1 MANEIELMTR
11 SQVARLFQ
19 CSIPTILRWQKAGK
33 LHAVKLGAGSI
44 RYSRTDVEAFLE
56 RAGK

>member
-11 SQVARLFQ
+11 PQVARLFQ
-19 CSIPTILRWQKAGK
+19 CSLPTVLRWQRAGK
-33 LHAVKLGAGSI
+33 LRAIKLGAGSI
-44 RYSRTDVEAFLE
+44 RYRRTDVEAFLE